1 LGPKTRNHKFLNL
14 KLDISAMDLYKKYKK
29 QIIPAMKE
37 RFKYTNDLAVP
48 KIEKIVVN
56 IGLNRGITEKD
67 PKYIEMAAKTISEIT
82 GQRPIE
88 NLAKKSIAG
97 FKIRTSNTVGLS
109 TILRSAKMYDF
120 LEKLINITLPRVRDF
135 RGISLKSIDQKGNL
149 SIGFKEQI
157 VFPEMDP
164 EKIQRIHGLQV
175 VITTTAKNREEGIEL
190 FKLFGIPLRK

>member
-1 LGPKTRNHKFLNL
+1 
-14 KLDISAMDLYKKYKK
+14 MDLYKKYKK